1 MSTLAKAVLA
11 IVTLSV
17 VAGGVGLVST
27 SDESPVD
34 RSRPVIIG
42 RVGDVD
48 DDRARGGD
56 DQSRGDQ
63 PRDDQPRQESP
74 APQEDPAP
82 SPGVVTPKPRDL
94 TPGDDLDAPEDG
106 DDTDAGED
114 GPDDDRSEDHDD
126 DDGGEGGD
134 D

>member
-1 MSTLAKAVLA
+1 MKSETLKGTIMRPTVARVTRSDEGPTTGCVGRSPGGDEREMRGLSSGPHRGHTHRRDGVAMSTLAKALLA

-48 DDRARGGD
+48 DRAR
-56 DQSRGDQ
+56 
-63 PRDDQPRQESP
+63 
-74 APQEDPAP
+74 
-82 SPGVVTPKPRDL
+82 
-94 TPGDDLDAPEDG
+94 
-106 DDTDAGED
+106 
-114 GPDDDRSEDHDD
+114 
-126 DDGGEGGD
+126 
-134 D
+134 

>member
-1 MSTLAKAVLA
+1 MSTPAKALLT

-56 DQSRGDQ
+56 DQ

-82 SPGVVTPKPRDL
+82 SPRVVTPKPRDL
-94 TPGDDLDAPEDG
+94 TPDDDLDAPEDG

-114 GPDDDRSEDHDD
+114 GQDDDSSGGDD
-126 DDGGEGGD
+126 DDDAGEGGD